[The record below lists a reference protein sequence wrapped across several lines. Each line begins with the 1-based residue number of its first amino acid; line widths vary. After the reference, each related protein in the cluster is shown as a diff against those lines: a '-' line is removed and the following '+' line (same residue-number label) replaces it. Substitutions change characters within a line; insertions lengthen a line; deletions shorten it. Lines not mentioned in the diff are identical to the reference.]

1 MTVVLTCVFDVE
13 GEPEEKGVTDQLVEE
28 KSKRVLND
36 TLHTQRGYPIIVV
49 YDKDSLQNILTTYMH
64 NMVRTYMCTPLQV

>member
-1 MTVVLTCVFDVE
+1 MVLTCVFDVE
-13 GEPEEKGVTDQLVEE
+13 GEPKEKGVTDQLVEE

-49 YDKDSLQNILTTYMH
+49 YDK
-64 NMVRTYMCTPLQV
+64 TPCKIF